1 MDNLKEVVAH
11 PLSCGIF
18 QEVLGTEISITIR
31 YRCVTLYVHK
41 AQYEKKSALNITGYR
56 IFGICVKSAEIFAG
70 MWVIGGGS
78 TISSRLKFSKIS
90 VKNLANFLKNYIFI
104 NAIYSKSHFTLY
116 LEQG

>member
-1 MDNLKEVVAH
+1 MDNLKGVVAH

-70 MWVIGGGS
+70 MWL
-78 TISSRLKFSKIS
+78 RLNNIIKIKVFEDFGQKFGKFSQKLHFYKCYLFKIT
-90 VKNLANFLKNYIFI
+90 FYII
-104 NAIYSKSHFTLY
+104 P
-116 LEQG
+116 